1 MEPTSGNYYKR
12 RKKSFFLSTIISI
25 AMVLLMVGLLG
36 IIIVQARKLSRYVK
50 ENIALTIIVA
60 ETANEI
66 ETIQLQKKLETMPF
80 VKFSEY
86 IDKETAA
93 KKLKSEMGEDFVTF
107 LGYNPLLSSIEL
119 HLKAEYTNKENIA
132 KIQELIQQN
141 NIVKEVYYQ
150 ENLVDIVNQNIQT
163 ISLII
168 VTFAGIL
175 LVIAIGLIN
184 NTIRIAMYSQRF
196 IIRSMQLVGATTKFI
211 RTPFVFTGII
221 HGILGA
227 LIAIIMLISLLIVA
241 KEKFPDLI
249 IFEDLIEFAVV
260 FVAVLGTGVFI
271 SWFSTHFAVNKYFK
285 TKTNDLS

>member
-93 KKLKSEMGEDFVTF
+93 KKLKSEMG
-107 LGYNPLLSSIEL
+107 LSSIEL

-271 SWFSTHFAVNKYFK
+271 SWFSTHFAVNKYLK
-285 TKTNDLS
+285 TKTNDLY